1 MTEKIGALIFAI
13 GAMAGDSENL
23 LIPIAIM
30 ITGILIIR
38 KGNIYGINKN
48 RTSDKTNR

>member
-1 MTEKIGALIFAI
+1 MIEKLGAAIFII

-30 ITGILIIR
+30 ALGILIIR
-38 KGNIYGINKN
+38 KGAKE
-48 RTSDKTNR
+48 